1 MPLLSLIGTNRE
13 NFTVQVML
21 NPIQAVHTCSMTRA
35 AFPLVLLLFLPA
47 PLAHQFALPLVLLLL
62 LPVPL
67 EPQHALPLE
76 RQATHQRLLQFHPH
90 LFVAAPA
97 MTKETLPHSIIVI
110 ARRMQPMLPALPFA
124 RLMHAQVSPS
134 ARQPVYFTHVQ
145 LPPTLP
151 PMRAAPIDSTMPA
164 A

>member
-21 NPIQAVHTCSMTRA
+21 NPIQAAHTCSMTRA
-35 AFPLVLLLFLPA
+35 ALPLVLLLFLPA

-67 EPQHALPLE
+67 EH
-76 RQATHQRLLQFHPH
+76 QATHQRLLQFHPH

-97 MTKETLPHSIIVI
+97 MTKEILPHSIIVI
-110 ARRMQPMLPALPFA
+110 ARRMQPMQPALPFA